1 MCWDPL
7 RRENKLIALD
17 GERLLDLAWTVE
29 LATGDDRPISY
40 ALSQTNGRSF
50 EPPRSTGLIG
60 QTATPLHLGGGNV
73 LVAYRRV
80 DEPGLW
86 VAQARVTADGGWVTG
101 RQIPLW
107 AAEGGGT
114 AAAQADSELDAL
126 QAKTS
131 GLAFGRRAPDHPG
144 RARPRLCSTDGCPGL
159 PRELGGLPRLHA
171 RPPRACA
178 HRERRD

>member
-7 RRENKLIALD
+7 RRENKLIALE

-131 GLAFGRRAPDHPG
+131 GLAFGLPTMVRMASG
-144 RARPRLCSTDGCPGL
+144 AVMLAFWCEEEGL
-159 PRELGGLPRLHA
+159 TNIRYLTLELGRSELLNA
-171 RPPRACA
+171 Q
-178 HRERRD
+178 